1 MTATPYAGVWVV
13 TVGLAKGIDTHAHK
27 GALAGGGRTLAVLG
41 NGPDVVYPPENRRL
55 AAAIAQSGALLT
67 EYPPGTGPE
76 AQNFPP
82 RNRII
87 SGLAPAVL
95 VVEADERSGALITSR
110 YALEQGRDVYAV
122 PGPVTSPAS
131 RGCHS
136 LIQDGARL
144 ITSAE
149 DVLSELDGPGA
160 VAGPGPGREPGA
172 QQMPLDLAAASPASP
187 ASPAASVRPND
198 DPITAALLAVLAG
211 AGAPAHVDHIAR
223 VLDRPVQDVA
233 GALTRL
239 ELAGRVRHA
248 GGMRYILSAC

>member
-1 MTATPYAGVWVV
+1 VAERLAGALAAAGLTLVS
-13 TVGLAKGIDTHAHK
+13 GLAKGIDTHAHR
-27 GALAGGGRTLAVLG
+27 GALAGGRRTLAVLG

-95 VVEADERSGALITSR
+95 VVEADEHSGALITSR
-110 YALEQGRDVYAV
+110 YALDQGRDVYAV

-131 RGCHS
+131 RGCHT

-160 VAGPGPGREPGA
+160 GAGPGAGSEPGA
-172 QQMPLDLAAASPASP
+172 QQMPLDLAAAP
-187 ASPAASVRPND
+187 PAASARPQD
-198 DPITAALLAVLAG
+198 DPVTAALLAVLAG

-223 VLDRPVQDVA
+223 ALDRPVQDVA

>member
-1 MTATPYAGVWVV
+1 VF
-13 TVGLAKGIDTHAHK
+13 VGLAKGIDTHAHK

-55 AAAIAQSGALLT
+55 AAAIAQSGALLS
-67 EYPPGTGPE
+67 EYPPGTAPE

-95 VVEADERSGALITSR
+95 VVEADEHSGALITSR
-110 YALEQGRDVYAV
+110 YALDQGRDVYAV

-131 RGCHS
+131 RGCHT

-144 ITSAE
+144 ITSAA

-160 VAGPGPGREPGA
+160 AAGAAAGKERGA
-172 QQMPLDLAAASPASP
+172 QQMPLDLAAP
-187 ASPAASVRPND
+187 PAAPSRPPD
-198 DPITAALLAVLAG
+198 DPVTAALLAVLAG

-223 VLDRPVQDVA
+223 ALDRPVQDVA

-239 ELAGRVRHA
+239 ELDGRVRHA